1 MLATLHVGGQI
12 ETTTPKELHR
22 ALLDQDA
29 RLRADLSGVK
39 WAEMNL
45 NTVQLG
51 TPGQVYTSTG
61 TSEQSPSAG
70 YLWSVMTVGVELSTA
85 SQIRLYK
92 GNPVPSGGTAPTGRG
107 GFVSTLPNFVT
118 TFGQFSK
125 GQFVLRSGDYWTM
138 VMPTAGN
145 ILSVYFAYIEVPSEQ
160 QGKLWL

>member
-1 MLATLHVGGQI
+1 MLTTMSIGAHIEHV
-12 ETTTPKELHR
+12 TPGELTR
-22 ALLDQDA
+22 ALHDQDA
-29 RLRADLSGVK
+29 RLMADLSGVK

-92 GNPVPSGGTAPTGRG
+92 GNPVPGGGTAPTGRG
-107 GFVSTLPNFVT
+107 GFISTLPNFVT

-125 GQFVLRSGDYWTM
+125 GQFVLRSGEYWTM

-145 ILSVYFAYIEVPSEQ
+145 ILSVYFGYIEVPAEQ